1 MLVPSQHQPPSFN
14 HIPTVHTHPFQ
25 SLRGPKGY
33 LGDYSPPYGGGDGGG
48 AAPLG
53 VGGRSVGCW
62 VLYVGC
68 WVLPISCCLL
78 SFPPLLP
85 LYIPSASDDEEQDHD
100 SDIGDCL
107 SGRDTCWVEV
117 EHHSVFT
124 WLHTHSTEDI
134 VYTSN
139 LGRLSIDSC
148 LPTRVVD
155 LREDYHTTVA

>member
-33 LGDYSPPYGGGDGGG
+33 LGDHSPPYGGGDGGG
-48 AAPLG
+48 ASSWVLGHPLG
-53 VGGRSVGCW
+53 
-62 VLYVGC
+62 
-68 WVLPISCCLL
+68 CCLL
-78 SFPPLLP
+78 LFPPLLP
-85 LYIPSASDDEEQDHD
+85 LYIPSASDGEEQDDD
-100 SDIGDCL
+100 SDIGYGL

-155 LREDYHTTVA
+155 LREDYHTAVA